1 MAQTKTIK
9 RPSGRPSRPRV
20 CPDCLTLRPGYRP
33 MKYPPPCP
41 NCQSDKPPVRLTKSP
56 QPPPPGELPSGP
68 PGVLVPEIVQ
78 ESGKVDLKGEFT
90 VMELNFLEI
99 LLNGGVTIDDA
110 MKSAGYGF
118 LEERNRYYTANR
130 ILQKHVEQAGD
141 LKKLARSCGLGEVQV
156 ILKIK
161 QLMENPS
168 ATIQARGTELAAKI
182 LEMTSESI
190 DLAQGIQIVIRT
202 PDGKLVPP
210 TPAGQVAP
218 KQAPKALPASGP
230 RVRMIK

>member
-1 MAQTKTIK
+1 MDQTKTTK
-9 RPSGRPSRPRV
+9 RPSGRPSKPKV
-20 CPDCLTLRPGYRP
+20 CPDCLVPRPGYRP

-41 NCQSDKPPVRLTKSP
+41 NCQSDKPPIKLTKP
-56 QPPPPGELPSGP
+56 FQPITPTEPPGA
-68 PGVLVPEIVQ
+68 LVPEIVQ

-90 VMELNFLEI
+90 VKELNFLEI

-141 LKKLARSCGLGEVQV
+141 LKKLMRSCGLGEVQV

-161 QLMENPS
+161 ELMENPS
-168 ATIQARGTELAAKI
+168 PTIQARGTELAAKI

-202 PDGKLVPP
+202 PDGKLVKP
-210 TPAGQVAP
+210 TPAGQIAP
-218 KQAPKALPASGP
+218 NQAPKALPAPGP
-230 RVRMIK
+230 KVRMIK